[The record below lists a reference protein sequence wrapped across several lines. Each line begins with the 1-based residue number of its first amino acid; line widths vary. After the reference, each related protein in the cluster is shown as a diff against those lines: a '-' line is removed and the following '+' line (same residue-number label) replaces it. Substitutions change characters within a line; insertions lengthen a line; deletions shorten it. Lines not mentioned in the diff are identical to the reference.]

1 MRKQSAERAKVKIYE
16 ELESIKE
23 VMSSE
28 QNRRDS
34 TLTKMQAMIE

>member
-1 MRKQSAERAKVKIYE
+1 MRKQSAERARAKIYE

-23 VMSSE
+23 FIFSE

-34 TLTKMQAMIE
+34 TEKKMQAMIE